1 MKDLVKKTGLESEF
15 LIASA
20 ATSMEEI
27 GNPVHKGTRS
37 KLAEIGIS
45 TKGKYAVQLKRNDYD
60 KYDYIIGMDEMNVKN
75 IIRIFGH
82 DPEYKVRKLLDYT
95 NRSGSI
101 ADPWYTGDF
110 ESTYRDVL
118 EGCQEL
124 LKYIQETE
132 HMNVK

>member
-20 ATSMEEI
+20 ATS
-27 GNPVHKGTRS
+27 
-37 KLAEIGIS
+37 IS

-75 IIRIFGH
+75 IIRILGH